1 MPIGSRAFRTASN
14 VLTAEG
20 VKRAPVPIE
29 EIAGKYAHVMYYDL
43 PDDVSGMLLPLP
55 NEAGQ
60 RKWSIVVND
69 GHAEVR
75 QRFTLAHELGHLLL
89 HRYTTPHAD
98 GKFVVRFRNAKSAT
112 GSDREEIEANQFAA
126 ELLMPERLVLGHAT
140 RLGLDLGGDAD
151 PEADAAAL
159 ARLAKRF
166 RVSVQAMSL
175 RVANLAEAVP

>member
-1 MPIGSRAFRTASN
+1 MPIGSRALRTAST
-14 VLTAEG
+14 VLATEQ
-20 VKRAPVPIE
+20 VKRAPVPVE
-29 EIAGKYAHVMYYDL
+29 KIAGKYAHLMYYSL

-55 NEAGQ
+55 NDGGQ
-60 RKWSIVVND
+60 RKWAIVVNVA
-69 GHAEVR
+69 HAEVR
-75 QRFTLAHELGHLLL
+75 QRFTIAHELGHLLM

-98 GKFVVRFRNAKSAT
+98 GRFVVRFRNARSAT

-140 RLGLDLGGDAD
+140 HLGLDLGGDSD
-151 PEADAAAL
+151 LGSDAAVL
-159 ARLAKRF
+159 ARLATRF